1 MLSANPVKNVMAAKR
16 ILFIVLGC
24 SGSASL
30 GGEGVQAFSDTL
42 SPAGSRLLIR
52 EDGQERMGAEKDG
65 PWRRWAG
72 QVFPCTAAAWSAWP
86 LFAEQEVTHWEK

>member
-30 GGEGVQAFSDTL
+30 LWEERV
-42 SPAGSRLLIR
+42 SRLFQTPSALLV
-52 EDGQERMGAEKDG
+52 
-65 PWRRWAG
+65 AG
-72 QVFPCTAAAWSAWP
+72 C
-86 LFAEQEVTHWEK
+86 